1 MVLLRRQ
8 GACVNTSA
16 TADTGASTMS
26 CLTQTLCVEQ
36 ASSRPVLRLEKHAT
50 FLPKHTNFFTILQ
63 ESRESASRR
72 GLAEF
77 CQAHV
82 HSAITF
88 MVADFALSAFPVML
102 LPRRF
107 VLGLRPTSSM
117 SGTLDRTPL
126 GNRNRFS
133 AMTVDDD
140 AAIAAAAPAVDHLR
154 SAPCASPRSFRPV
167 CRAVHRP
174 KYRRFA

>member
-1 MVLLRRQ
+1 MLKRRNILSDKSQSYFLGFSCKYVKSDFGAHLGMVLLRRQ

-36 ASSRPVLRLEKHAT
+36 ASSRPVPRLEKYAT

-63 ESRESASRR
+63 ESTESASGIGRT
-72 GLAEF
+72 L
-77 CQAHV
+77 HV

-88 MVADFALSAFPVML
+88 MVADFALSVFPVML

-126 GNRNRFS
+126 GNR
-133 AMTVDDD
+133 T
-140 AAIAAAAPAVDHLR
+140 AAV
-154 SAPCASPRSFRPV
+154 
-167 CRAVHRP
+167 
-174 KYRRFA
+174 